1 MSKFKSKMLAVAL
14 AATTV
19 LSSVVPSA
27 ALAAEPVESDA
38 PAAATTE
45 VAAEVEPEE
54 KAVEESVI
62 EVVEAKED
70 ASDNGGTDASSGK
83 TTADE
88 IPVDEGNTT
97 ASETGD
103 NAEKAGTEKTGET
116 EEITDDKQPVEET
129 KEEDKAE
136 KKYRFR
142 IDFDGGAGAVK
153 VILASDEGASKDDP
167 SVAIIK
173 DADGNTD
180 KKFRNDNV
188 EALAVNEDDTAL
200 AFELKE
206 GEKIE
211 VITESAEG
219 YKISEYR
226 VTTDSGAD
234 VDAEPTSW
242 EYTLNEKSRLNAV
255 SPKTRKV
262 FDNNTIYFSRLYQ
275 RQKLLNSRT
284 FKIHTCVSV
293 INKLH

>member
-103 NAEKAGTEKTGET
+103 NAEKAGTEYV
-116 EEITDDKQPVEET
+116 IVEQDQHPERDAM
-129 KEEDKAE
+129 ED
-136 KKYRFR
+136 
-142 IDFDGGAGAVK
+142 
-153 VILASDEGASKDDP
+153 
-167 SVAIIK
+167 IK
-173 DADGNTD
+173 LS
-180 KKFRNDNV
+180 R
-188 EALAVNEDDTAL
+188 EY
-200 AFELKE
+200 LKSL
-206 GEKIE
+206 GI
-211 VITESAEG
+211 
-219 YKISEYR
+219 
-226 VTTDSGAD
+226 
-234 VDAEPTSW
+234 
-242 EYTLNEKSRLNAV
+242 
-255 SPKTRKV
+255 
-262 FDNNTIYFSRLYQ
+262 
-275 RQKLLNSRT
+275 
-284 FKIHTCVSV
+284 
-293 INKLH
+293 